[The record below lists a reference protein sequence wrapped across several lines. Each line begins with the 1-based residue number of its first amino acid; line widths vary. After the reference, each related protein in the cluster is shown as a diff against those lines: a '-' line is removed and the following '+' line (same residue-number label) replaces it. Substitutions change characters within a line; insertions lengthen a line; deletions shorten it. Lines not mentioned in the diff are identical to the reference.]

1 MAVALELPF
10 SQRHLAEN
18 VLAALTAY
26 DALGLP
32 LERAHE
38 GASAIR
44 LSSWRG
50 EVRELP
56 GGGLVVNDAYNANPT
71 SMRAALVDLAERAA
85 GRRRVAILG
94 QMAELGDESDRYH
107 EEVAA
112 LLDQLGIELVV
123 AVGGAA
129 RRYLAGV
136 EQGVVVSDAGAVGEL
151 LAALEPGDAILVKGS
166 RSVGLEGIPALIE
179 KHSRA
184 WSES

>member
-1 MAVALELPF
+1 MPF

-26 DALGLP
+26 DA
-32 LERAHE
+32 
-38 GASAIR
+38 SACR
-44 LSSWRG
+44 SSGRRTAQPRSASSWRG

-56 GGGLVVNDAYNANPT
+56 GGGLVVNDAYSANPT
-71 SMRAALVDLAERAA
+71 SMRAALLDLAERAA

-107 EEVAA
+107 GDRRAA
-112 LLDQLGIELVV
+112 RPARDRARRRGRR
-123 AVGGAA
+123 AA